1 MSNFSKIKLINL
13 NYAFNDNYNRDS
25 GSQIGSLYKNKTV
38 FFINKKNQTLFD
50 FKEKY
55 MKNKKLF

>member
-1 MSNFSKIKLINL
+1 MSSFSKTKLINL

-38 FFINKKNQTLFD
+38 FL
-50 FKEKY
+50 
-55 MKNKKLF
+55 